1 MKTGELPTKKWPT
14 RDDGFKEMVI
24 SHVDS
29 HYLWIF
35 DESDGDGE
43 ILDDLCSK
51 IDKKLVISPEK
62 VELQELYVFEGEDGL
77 LFRGFVEDKP
87 AKSEFLARAL
97 DYGFTQKYI
106 KAFKLNDELK
116 KIAPY
121 VKK

>member
-1 MKTGELPTKKWPT
+1 MI
-14 RDDGFKEMVI
+14 I

-51 IDKKLVISPEK
+51 IDKKHEISPDK
-62 VELQELYVFEGEDGL
+62 IELQELYVFEGEDDF

-87 AKSEFLARAL
+87 AKSEFLARAV
-97 DYGFTQKYI
+97 DYGLTQKYK
-106 KAFKLNDELK
+106 KAFKLSDELK